1 MSMQQGFRRNSL
13 HLKIMSSNV
22 IFCHRCVFWSQ
33 SIGWCNQISWNIG
46 PLTYNQYIAAIERYE
61 WNRLCSYK
69 SLVPMV
75 HLSWNI
81 ARNIRI
87 SDRHLFE
94 LIKFI
99 LHQSLKYIQLT
110 LTYLEQQFGR
120 SVDIRKHNRATQ
132 EPAHYCITC
141 DCEVYNVLFI
151 TEIDRKHVVRCL
163 DCAVQHDRQLE
174 NVVVLYQY
182 SIDDLR
188 TTYDQFQLYILPTI
202 NAPAT
207 ATISSST
214 TTTTT
219 ATTASTITKPIT
231 NA

>member
-1 MSMQQGFRRNSL
+1 M
-13 HLKIMSSNV
+13 V
-22 IFCHRCVFWSQ
+22 IFVNRSIFWSQ
-33 SIGWCNQISWNIG
+33 SIGWCNQISWSVG
-46 PLTYNQYIAAIERYE
+46 PLTYHQYTAAIERYE
-61 WNRLCSYK
+61 WNRLCSCK

-75 HLSWNI
+75 HLTWNI
-81 ARNIRI
+81 ARNMRI

-110 LTYLEQQFGR
+110 LSYLDQQFGR
-120 SVDIRKHNRATQ
+120 GVEIRKHIRTAH

-141 DCEVYNVLFI
+141 DCEVYNILFV

-163 DCAVQHDRQLE
+163 DCALQHDKQLE

-182 SIDDLR
+182 TTDDLK
-188 TTYDQFQLYILPTI
+188 TTYDQFQLYVLPTL
-202 NAPAT
+202 NPT
-207 ATISSST
+207 S
-214 TTTTT
+214 
-219 ATTASTITKPIT
+219 TASTTMNKSIT